1 MCEFLF
7 CENSSSLVTHQPQQF
22 LSTYPLT
29 NTSTSIF
36 FNCER
41 MTISLFKYHC
51 ALREDGTIVN
61 TYGEFSEDLFD
72 QISNTIGNKPAVFP
86 LRFIF
91 LTVNNSRD
99 IIAHYSFLER

>member
-1 MCEFLF
+1 MIFFFFSCKT
-7 CENSSSLVTHQPQQF
+7 SSSLVTHQPQTF
-22 LSTYPLT
+22 SSSYPLT

-61 TYGEFSEDLFD
+61 TYGEFSEHLVE
-72 QISNTIGNKPAVFP
+72 QILDTVGNEPAYF
-86 LRFIF
+86 
-91 LTVNNSRD
+91 
-99 IIAHYSFLER
+99 H